1 MRCLAISFV
10 SLLCVWMLVC
20 AGTARSADG
29 LAPGNHRKLKCP
41 AADQYTYD
49 VYVPAAYAKHPEK
62 RFPVLFATCPYKN
75 PNGYGM
81 RDWAEKRGVLLVSV
95 NDNENGQSG
104 DEKTRI
110 FKAVLDAVTSSLRVH
125 DKLRFGIGQSGGG
138 SSAQHFA
145 HLYPKE
151 WAGVVML
158 VHSGTGK
165 TLPEHIALAMLAS
178 EQDEV
183 HSIKAVRS
191 SYRRHKRN
199 GNPLRIKIFPDG
211 DHDLRAQEDKE
222 RMMDWML
229 AHQMVSHPFLTPEE
243 RDAIKAGILARLAAV
258 PGIEDP
264 AARVDEA
271 GFLFRIPGVFQAEG
285 AEAALNAWFNARMAM
300 AADRSDPV
308 EALRALCLLDR
319 HPWTEHVER
328 DRRKALDQRM
338 DEVRKDKD
346 ADDEYKALR
355 DFAKAEAMVVQA
367 AGDADKLEKLAK
379 AYAYLAKEYDASSIA
394 KEARR
399 RARELKALP

>member
-1 MRCLAISFV
+1 MRYTLVSFA
-10 SLLCVWMLVC
+10 CVWVLIC
-20 AGTARSADG
+20 AGGVGRAGDDPE
-29 LAPGNHRKLKCP
+29 PGNHRNLKCP
-41 AADQYTYD
+41 AAEQYTYD
-49 VYVPAAYAKHPEK
+49 LYVPAAYAEHPEK

-75 PNGYGM
+75 PHGYGM
-81 RDWAEKRGVLLVSV
+81 QDWAEKRGVLLVSV
-95 NDNENGQSG
+95 NDNENGQTSE
-104 DEKTRI
+104 EKTHI

-125 DKLRFGIGQSGGG
+125 GKLRFGIGQSGGG
-138 SSAQHFA
+138 ASAQHFA
-145 HLYPKE
+145 HLYPQE

-211 DHDLRAQEDKE
+211 GHDLRAQEDKE

-243 RDAIKAGILARLAAV
+243 RDAIKAEILARLAAV
-258 PGIEDP
+258 PDIEDP
-264 AARVDEA
+264 AMRRDEVE
-271 GFLFRIPGVFQAEG
+271 FLFSIPGVFQADG
-285 AEAALNAWFNARMAM
+285 AEAALNAWFDARLTM
-300 AADRSDPV
+300 AAGRSDPV
-308 EALRALCLLDR
+308 EALRDLCLLDR

-328 DRRKALDQRM
+328 ERRKTLDQRM

-367 AGDADKLEKLAK
+367 AGDADKLQKLAK
-379 AYAYLAKEYDASSIA
+379 AYAYLAQKYEGSSIA
-394 KEARR
+394 KDALQRS
-399 RARELKALP
+399 RELKALL